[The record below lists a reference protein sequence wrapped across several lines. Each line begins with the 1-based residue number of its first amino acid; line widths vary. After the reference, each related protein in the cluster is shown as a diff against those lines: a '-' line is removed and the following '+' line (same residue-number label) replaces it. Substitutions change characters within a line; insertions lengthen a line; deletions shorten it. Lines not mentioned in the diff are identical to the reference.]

1 VPKYDEFH
9 SNGDARCGK
18 IIPFFREH
26 AMSTT
31 PTDPMEFIKSLWGNT
46 GMPLPGLVT
55 PTLDTNEL
63 DKRITD
69 LKAVEG
75 WLKTN
80 LGMLQMTIQG
90 LEMQRATL
98 SALQA
103 ISQSASSP
111 EAQANPFANPALWPW
126 NFMQNAAAAGT
137 ADAGGTEAARR
148 GRAEGQGQE
157 EVASAGVSAGPA
169 RAGC

>member
-1 VPKYDEFH
+1 MNMPP
-9 SNGDARCGK
+9 N
-18 IIPFFREH
+18 
-26 AMSTT
+26 
-31 PTDPMEFIKSLWGNT
+31 DPMEFLKSLWGSA

-63 DKRITD
+63 DKRVAD

-98 SALQA
+98 TAMQA
-103 ISQSASSP
+103 FSQSAQVTTSADAST
-111 EAQANPFANPALWPW
+111 NPFANPALWPW
-126 NFMQNAAAAGT
+126 QFPQHT
-137 ADAGGTEAARR
+137 
-148 GRAEGQGQE
+148 
-157 EVASAGVSAGPA
+157 ASAATPETPA
-169 RAGC
+169 RAETGDSRSENAAGKSAAQTKSKGKSSPAN

>member
-1 VPKYDEFH
+1 M
-9 SNGDARCGK
+9 SN
-18 IIPFFREH
+18 
-26 AMSTT
+26 T
-31 PTDPMEFIKSLWGNT
+31 PSDPMEFLKSLWGNT

-63 DKRITD
+63 EKRIAD

-126 NFMQNAAAAGT
+126 NFMQGAGQPAAAETTAAAEA
-137 ADAGGTEAARR
+137 ADADATKARDKKK
-148 GRAEGQGQE
+148 
-157 EVASAGVSAGPA
+157 
-169 RAGC
+169 

>member
-1 VPKYDEFH
+1 
-9 SNGDARCGK
+9 
-18 IIPFFREH
+18 
-26 AMSTT
+26 MTTT
-31 PTDPMEFIKSLWGNT
+31 PTDPMEFLKSLWGNN

-63 DKRITD
+63 EKRIAD

-75 WLKTN
+75 WLKNN

-126 NFMQNAAAAGT
+126 NFMQGSGQSPAAEASDTPEKAEPTAAKSGK
-137 ADAGGTEAARR
+137 AK
-148 GRAEGQGQE
+148 
-157 EVASAGVSAGPA
+157 
-169 RAGC
+169 

>member
-1 VPKYDEFH
+1 
-9 SNGDARCGK
+9 
-18 IIPFFREH
+18 
-26 AMSTT
+26 MSTT
-31 PTDPMEFIKSLWGNT
+31 PNDPMEFLKSLWGNT

-63 DKRITD
+63 EKRIAD

-103 ISQSASSP
+103 ISQSASNSD
-111 EAQANPFANPALWPW
+111 ANANPFANPALWPW
-126 NFMQNAAAAGT
+126 NFMQNNGQAAAA
-137 ADAGGTEAARR
+137 DAASTPEAATPK
-148 GRAEGQGQE
+148 AEGKTK
-157 EVASAGVSAGPA
+157 
-169 RAGC
+169 

>member
-1 VPKYDEFH
+1 MT
-9 SNGDARCGK
+9 
-18 IIPFFREH
+18 
-26 AMSTT
+26 MSTT
-31 PTDPMEFIKSLWGNT
+31 PTDPMEFLKSLWGNS

-63 DKRITD
+63 EKRITD

-75 WLKTN
+75 WLKNN
-80 LGMLQMTIQG
+80 LSMLQMTIQG

-103 ISQSASSP
+103 ISQSGSSP

-126 NFMQNAAAAGT
+126 NFMQNAGQPSGAESSASPAAT
-137 ADAGGTEAARR
+137 EPTPPKSGGKAK
-148 GRAEGQGQE
+148 
-157 EVASAGVSAGPA
+157 
-169 RAGC
+169 

>member
-1 VPKYDEFH
+1 
-9 SNGDARCGK
+9 
-18 IIPFFREH
+18 
-26 AMSTT
+26 MSST
-31 PTDPMEFIKSLWGNT
+31 PSDPMEFLKSLWGNT

-63 DKRITD
+63 EKRITD

-126 NFMQNAAAAGT
+126 NFMQNAGQAAA
-137 ADAGGTEAARR
+137 TEAAAP
-148 GRAEGQGQE
+148 AE
-157 EVASAGVSAGPA
+157 AADADAAKSKDKKK
-169 RAGC
+169 

>member
-1 VPKYDEFH
+1 
-9 SNGDARCGK
+9 
-18 IIPFFREH
+18 
-26 AMSTT
+26 
-31 PTDPMEFIKSLWGNT
+31 MEFLKSLWGNT

-63 DKRITD
+63 EKRIAD

-98 SALQA
+98 AAMQAMSRSAGN
-103 ISQSASSP
+103 S
-111 EAQANPFANPALWPW
+111 EADANPFANPTLWPW
-126 NFMQNAAAAGT
+126 SFMQGAGQASAADAAAGGT
-137 ADAGGTEAARR
+137 PAAADEAPSKAR
-148 GRAEGQGQE
+148 GKAK
-157 EVASAGVSAGPA
+157 
-169 RAGC
+169 

>member
-1 VPKYDEFH
+1 
-9 SNGDARCGK
+9 
-18 IIPFFREH
+18 
-26 AMSTT
+26 MSTT
-31 PTDPMEFIKSLWGNT
+31 PSDPMEFLKSLWGNT

-63 DKRITD
+63 EKRIAD

-80 LGMLQMTIQG
+80 LNMLQMTIQG

-103 ISQSASSP
+103 MSQANGGSDAN
-111 EAQANPFANPALWPW
+111 ANPFANPALWPW
-126 NFMQNAAAAGT
+126 NLMQGSGQAAAADAAGKPAE
-137 ADAGGTEAARR
+137 AD
-148 GRAEGQGQE
+148 QG
-157 EVASAGVSAGPA
+157 SAKTSNSKTKGK
-169 RAGC
+169 

>member
-1 VPKYDEFH
+1 
-9 SNGDARCGK
+9 
-18 IIPFFREH
+18 
-26 AMSTT
+26 MSST
-31 PTDPMEFIKSLWGNT
+31 PSDPMEFLKSLWGNT

-63 DKRITD
+63 EKRITD

-126 NFMQNAAAAGT
+126 SLMQGVQ
-137 ADAGGTEAARR
+137 GG
-148 GRAEGQGQE
+148 GAETSSTPE
-157 EVASAGVSAGPA
+157 PANAGPGA
-169 RAGC
+169 ADGKTPG

>member
-1 VPKYDEFH
+1 
-9 SNGDARCGK
+9 
-18 IIPFFREH
+18 
-26 AMSTT
+26 MSTT
-31 PTDPMEFIKSLWGNT
+31 PSDPMEFLKSLWGNT

-63 DKRITD
+63 EKRVAD

-98 SALQA
+98 SAIQA
-103 ISQSASSP
+103 ISQTASNPASAS
-111 EAQANPFANPALWPW
+111 AGANANPFGNLALWPW
-126 NFMQNAAAAGT
+126 NLMPGAGAAGT
-137 ADAGGTEAARR
+137 HPDKTPPKSGGKAK
-148 GRAEGQGQE
+148 
-157 EVASAGVSAGPA
+157 
-169 RAGC
+169 

>member
-1 VPKYDEFH
+1 
-9 SNGDARCGK
+9 
-18 IIPFFREH
+18 
-26 AMSTT
+26 MTT
-31 PTDPMEFIKSLWGNT
+31 IPTDPMEFLKSLWGNS

-63 DKRITD
+63 EKRITD

-75 WLKTN
+75 WLKSN

-103 ISQSASSP
+103 ISQSGSSP
-111 EAQANPFANPALWPW
+111 EAQANPFANPLWPW
-126 NFMQNAAAAGT
+126 NFMQGSSLSPAANSDT
-137 ADAGGTEAARR
+137 PEKT
-148 GRAEGQGQE
+148 
-157 EVASAGVSAGPA
+157 
-169 RAGC
+169 

>member
-1 VPKYDEFH
+1 M
-9 SNGDARCGK
+9 SA
-18 IIPFFREH
+18 IP
-26 AMSTT
+26 S
-31 PTDPMEFIKSLWGNT
+31 DPMEFLKSLWGNT

-63 DKRITD
+63 EKRITD

-90 LEMQRATL
+90 LEVQRATL

-103 ISQSASSP
+103 ISQSASGSD
-111 EAQANPFANPALWPW
+111 ANANPFANPALWPW
-126 NFMQNAAAAGT
+126 NLMKGAAADA
-137 ADAGGTEAARR
+137 ADTPAAAEKTPPKAGGKAR
-148 GRAEGQGQE
+148 
-157 EVASAGVSAGPA
+157 
-169 RAGC
+169 

>member
-1 VPKYDEFH
+1 
-9 SNGDARCGK
+9 
-18 IIPFFREH
+18 
-26 AMSTT
+26 MSTT
-31 PTDPMEFIKSLWGNT
+31 PTDPMEFLKSLWGKT

-63 DKRITD
+63 DKRIAD

-98 SALQA
+98 SAFQA
-103 ISQSASSP
+103 MSQSAGST
-111 EAQANPFANPALWPW
+111 EANANPFANPALWPW
-126 NFMQNAAAAGT
+126 NFMQGNGQTAAATEANAPAAAG
-137 ADAGGTEAARR
+137 
-148 GRAEGQGQE
+148 Q
-157 EVASAGVSAGPA
+157 PA
-169 RAGC
+169 PKANGKGK

>member
-1 VPKYDEFH
+1 
-9 SNGDARCGK
+9 
-18 IIPFFREH
+18 
-26 AMSTT
+26 MSTT
-31 PTDPMEFIKSLWGNT
+31 PTDPMEFLKSLWGNT

-63 DKRITD
+63 EKRIAD

-103 ISQSASSP
+103 ISQSASNSD
-111 EAQANPFANPALWPW
+111 ANANPFANPALWPW
-126 NFMQNAAAAGT
+126 NFMQNAGQAATDAASAPEAAA
-137 ADAGGTEAARR
+137 APK
-148 GRAEGQGQE
+148 AEGK
-157 EVASAGVSAGPA
+157 AK
-169 RAGC
+169 